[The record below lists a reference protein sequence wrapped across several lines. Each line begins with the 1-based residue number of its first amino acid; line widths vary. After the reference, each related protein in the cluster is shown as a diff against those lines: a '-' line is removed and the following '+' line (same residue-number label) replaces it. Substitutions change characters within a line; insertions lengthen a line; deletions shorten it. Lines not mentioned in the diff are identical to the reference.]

1 MEYWKRVFIQNFNME
16 RLASELLDMIQ
27 EDELYEFIIRQF
39 NENFTYEELYNLF
52 KNDMNDEDLQHLLEE
67 MGHDF
72 KVVEEN
78 EY

>member
-16 RLASELLDMIQ
+16 RVASELLNMIQ
-27 EDELYEFIIRQF
+27 EDKLYKFIIRQF

-52 KNDMNDEDLQHLLEE
+52 KNDMNDEDLQCLLEE

-78 EY
+78 E

>member
-1 MEYWKRVFIQNFNME
+1 MDYWKRVFIQNFNME
-16 RLASELLDMIQ
+16 RVASELLDMIQ

-52 KNDMNDEDLQHLLEE
+52 KNDMNDEDLQYLLEE
-67 MGHDF
+67 MGHNF

-78 EY
+78 E

>member
-1 MEYWKRVFIQNFNME
+1 MEYWESVFIQNFNME
-16 RLASELLDMIQ
+16 RVASELLDMIQ

-39 NENFTYEELYNLF
+39 NENFTYEELYKLF
-52 KNDMNDEDLQHLLEE
+52 KNDMNDEDLKSILEE

-78 EY
+78 E

>member
-1 MEYWKRVFIQNFNME
+1 MGYWKNVFIQNFNME
-16 RLASELLDMIQ
+16 RVASELLDMIQ

-52 KNDMNDEDLQHLLEE
+52 KNDMNDEDLQYLLEE

-72 KVVEEN
+72 KVVE
-78 EY
+78 

>member
-16 RLASELLDMIQ
+16 RVASELLDMIQ

-52 KNDMNDEDLQHLLEE
+52 KNDMNDKDLQHLLEE
-67 MGHDF
+67 IGHNF

-78 EY
+78 E

>member
-16 RLASELLDMIQ
+16 RVASELLDMIQ

-52 KNDMNDEDLQHLLEE
+52 KNDMNDEDLQYLLEE

-78 EY
+78 E

>member
-16 RLASELLDMIQ
+16 RIASELLDMV
-27 EDELYEFIIRQF
+27 EENELYEFIIRQF

-52 KNDMNDEDLQHLLEE
+52 KNDMNDEDLQYLLEE

-78 EY
+78 E

>member
-16 RLASELLDMIQ
+16 RVASELLDMIQ
-27 EDELYEFIIRQF
+27 EDELYEFIIRKF
-39 NENFTYEELYNLF
+39 NENFTYEELYKLF
-52 KNDMNDEDLQHLLEE
+52 KNDMNDEDLKSILEE

-78 EY
+78 E